1 MPRASLWRSTPFRL
15 ALTAAL
21 LFAVAFAIASL
32 VAFESIRRDLAT
44 RLDQSI
50 ADTYAVLVA
59 TYSPDDVEDLV
70 GTVKAHITADQ
81 GGDEIYQLIAPNG
94 AELAGNA
101 KPKALTTG
109 RSTVAARALGL
120 SGEQRYRVFV
130 GTFDGFR
137 LLVGMSEADMSEV
150 NEIALTSFASAA
162 AVVLVLAIASGAFLA
177 VRAQRRL
184 QTIAATMSR
193 VSEGELTARIPST
206 GKGDDIDVLAM
217 QVNAALERLANLFES
232 MRQVSVD
239 IAHDLKTPLNRLKL
253 VIEDA
258 TERQRRGEDVAT
270 QLADAK
276 LESDQINTTFDA
288 LLRIAQIESGARRAR
303 FARLNLAEIVADISE
318 IYTDVA
324 DDENKSLT
332 ARAAPD
338 LPAIL
343 GDRELLIQLFSNLVE
358 NAIRHTPS
366 GTEIAIGVD
375 AGVPGLVA
383 AWVADDGP
391 GIPAGEREKV
401 LRRLYRLEQ
410 SRTSPGSGLGL
421 SLVRAI
427 SDLHGAALDL
437 DDNDPGLRV
446 TVKFPAAK
454 G

>member
-1 MPRASLWRSTPFRL
+1 
-15 ALTAAL
+15 
-21 LFAVAFAIASL
+21 
-32 VAFESIRRDLAT
+32 
-44 RLDQSI
+44 
-50 ADTYAVLVA
+50 
-59 TYSPDDVEDLV
+59 
-70 GTVKAHITADQ
+70 
-81 GGDEIYQLIAPNG
+81 
-94 AELAGNA
+94 
-101 KPKALTTG
+101 
-109 RSTVAARALGL
+109 
-120 SGEQRYRVFV
+120 
-130 GTFDGFR
+130 
-137 LLVGMSEADMSEV
+137 
-150 NEIALTSFASAA
+150 
-162 AVVLVLAIASGAFLA
+162 
-177 VRAQRRL
+177 
-184 QTIAATMSR
+184 
-193 VSEGELTARIPST
+193 
-206 GKGDDIDVLAM
+206 M

-239 IAHDLKTPLNRLKL
+239 IAHDLKTPLNQLKL